1 MIEKSRILSEFKKY
15 TDAYDPSDP
24 KIRLKIEHTYEVAKM
39 CEDIAKSLSLSEED
53 CLIAWTCGMLH
64 DIGRF
69 EQVKQYGTFF
79 DSLSV
84 DHAAFGADILFKDNL
99 YTLFVP
105 GKVKDG
111 LPDTMK
117 KDGCAAKTG
126 ELGACDA
133 AVCEVGVNS
142 ADTYMII
149 RNLIEKAIRVHNAFR
164 LPEDMTDREYLFA
177 TILRDADKI
186 DILRVNCETPFE
198 EVYNVPLDELKA
210 AEVSE
215 DTKQA
220 FREKRCAKRH
230 DRTTAIDYLVGHI
243 CLTFEL
249 VHDRSKE
256 LVKEQGYLY
265 ELLDFKSNNPNTAA
279 WFEYMKGEIQ

>member
-39 CEDIAKSLSLSEED
+39 CEDIARSLSLLEED

-105 GKVKDG
+105 EKVKDE
-111 LPDTMK
+111 LPEN
-117 KDGCAAKTG
+117 GCEA
-126 ELGACDA
+126 ED
-133 AVCEVGVNS
+133 
-142 ADTYMII
+142 YMII

-198 EVYNVPLDELKA
+198 EVYNVSLDELKA

-265 ELLDFKSNNPNTAA
+265 ELLDFKSNNMNTAA